1 MEPWSD
7 ERVWEAMAR
16 WRWVRPGAKRVVD
29 PHFEAAVTP
38 GSYALTYVYDL
49 TIQDPTEVG
58 KVLAELRR
66 KVQALGGTGARVHVS
81 PKSQPQDLG
90 ARLLTHGYLTLEET
104 EVMVWELR
112 EGSGRARLPDS
123 HGGGGVEVRE
133 VLNEA
138 EYDLYLGLSAA
149 IFHDPPLETETARQF
164 RENFRRQVRETGG
177 SGRFLAWKD
186 GTAIGEAGM
195 ELEGPTARLYGSG
208 VLPEHR
214 GQGVYGALVRKRC
227 EQALQAGAEVALVTA
242 RVGTSGPILK
252 RRGFRPVGSIQVFEA
267 RW

>member
-7 ERVWEAMAR
+7 ERIWEAMAG
-16 WRWVRPGAKRVVD
+16 WRWVPPGAKRVVD

-49 TIQDPTEVG
+49 TIRDPTEVG
-58 KVLAELRR
+58 KVVEELRQ
-66 KVQALGGTGARVHVS
+66 KVQELGGTGARVQVT
-81 PKSQPQDLG
+81 PRCQPQDLG
-90 ARLLTHGYLTLEET
+90 ARLLQHGYAPLDET

-112 EGSGRARLPDS
+112 DGSGRPRLPKFQ
-123 HGGGGVEVRE
+123 GGEGVELRE
-133 VLNEA
+133 VLTEA
-138 EYDLYLGLSAA
+138 DYDTYLGLSAA
-149 IFHDPPLETETARQF
+149 IFHDPPLGTEASHPF
-164 RENFRRQVRETGG
+164 RENFRRQVRETGS

-186 GTAIGEAGM
+186 GKAIGQAGM
-195 ELEGPTARLYGSG
+195 ELEGATARLYGSG

-227 EQALQAGAEVALVTA
+227 ERALQAGAEVALVTA